1 MAAAPPCH
9 EPPRRRVMT
18 PITQSSPANGA
29 ANGGRL
35 DFRPLPLLTHPH
47 VQTLLGHIL
56 PGPTVSLPTREV
68 VIRLPDGDGLLLH
81 DNTPPGWRP
90 GGRIA
95 VIIHGLTGPHA
106 SPGVVRIV
114 SRLI

>member
-29 ANGGRL
+29 ANGARL
-35 DFRPLPLLTHPH
+35 DFRPLPLLSHPH

-56 PGPTVSLPTREV
+56 PGPTVSLPTREQ
-68 VIRLPDGDGLLLH
+68 VIRLPDGDGLILYG
-81 DNTPPGWRP
+81 NVPPGCRE
-90 GGRIA
+90 GGRVA
-95 VIIHGLTGPHA
+95 VLIHGLTGSHD
-106 SPGVVRIV
+106 SPGIR
-114 SRLI
+114 RL